1 MNNKLIK
8 LNKMKALAN
17 NRVFINADFT
27 LGNIDLVV
35 SQGELERLMNGG
47 NMDRLT
53 KDKYKQGVNK

>member
-8 LNKMKALAN
+8 LNKMKPLAN
-17 NRVFINADFT
+17 SLAFINADFT
-27 LGNIDLVV
+27 LGNLDLVV

-53 KDKYKQGVNK
+53 KDKYK

>member
-8 LNKMKALAN
+8 LNKMKPLAN
-17 NRVFINADFT
+17 SLVFINADFT
-27 LGNIDLVV
+27 FGNLDLVV

-53 KDKYKQGVNK
+53 KDKYK

>member
-8 LNKMKALAN
+8 LNKMKSLAN
-17 NRVFINADFT
+17 NLVFINADFT

-53 KDKYKQGVNK
+53 KDKYK